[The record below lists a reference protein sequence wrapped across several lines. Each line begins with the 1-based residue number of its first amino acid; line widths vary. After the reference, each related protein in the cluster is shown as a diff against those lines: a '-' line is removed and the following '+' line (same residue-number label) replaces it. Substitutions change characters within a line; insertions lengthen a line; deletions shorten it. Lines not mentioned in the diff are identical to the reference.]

1 MKLVHFYHVYADGH
15 WNEPALAHVEALHS
29 SGLIDELD
37 DMFVGIVGNP
47 DSRGGVKLDL
57 PGVVVAE
64 ADDGWEQVTLQ
75 ALHAYAKENSAK
87 ILYAHT
93 KGAWSNSELAR
104 QWRVSMTHDTVTR
117 WQECVKG
124 LDEAQCVGPFWISSE
139 DERHA
144 GHKHFFAGNFWWA
157 RSDYLA
163 GLPPVKNRHRFEAE
177 GWVGL
182 GSPSVRIMR
191 EGYSTWGNFWRRN
204 GRA

>member
-1 MKLVHFYHVYADGH
+1 VKLVHFYHVYADGH
-15 WNEPALAHVEALHS
+15 WREPALAHVEALHS

-117 WQECVKG
+117 WREAVEA
-124 LDEAQCVGPFWISSE
+124 LDLVDTAGPFYIQSRDRE
-139 DERHA
+139 HA
-144 GHKHFFAGNFWWA
+144 EHKHFFGGNFWWA
-157 RSDYLA
+157 RSQYLA
-163 GLPPVKNRHRFEAE
+163 KLPQLKNEHRFQAE
-177 GWVGL
+177 GWIGL
-182 GSPSVRIMR
+182 SSPTVTTLR
-191 EGYSTWGNFWRRN
+191 GGQPTWGNFGGN
-204 GRA
+204 GEA